1 MMPGVLE
8 LQLGASALRPVDSA
22 AQGGGVPKG
31 GKAHAGVLTLEQL
44 LAATATLKPTPRGG
58 KGQGDAEPLTS
69 PSHAARAEVA
79 KARGRL
85 RKTSSDAV
93 AAKASVPAPK
103 VDKENRSPRL
113 ARAGTLRLSEVAT
126 LSAKACN
133 PYALRLQL
141 YASLCIQ
148 AGGAWQRT
156 SPQRQP
162 PPQPP
167 PRPPLPSGWRRQ
179 KQRQRQPR
187 RRRRGRRRRRP
198 QQHGAACQAA
208 WHTA

>member
-8 LQLGASALRPVDSA
+8 LQLGASALRPVDCA

-58 KGQGDAEPLTS
+58 RGQGDAEPLTS

-93 AAKASVPAPK
+93 AAKAPVPAP
-103 VDKENRSPRL
+103 VIDKENRSPRL
-113 ARAGTLRLSEVAT
+113 ARAGTLRLPE
-126 LSAKACN
+126 
-133 PYALRLQL
+133 
-141 YASLCIQ
+141 
-148 AGGAWQRT
+148 
-156 SPQRQP
+156 
-162 PPQPP
+162 
-167 PRPPLPSGWRRQ
+167 
-179 KQRQRQPR
+179 
-187 RRRRGRRRRRP
+187 
-198 QQHGAACQAA
+198 AAP
-208 WHTA
+208 